1 MVSKTSILRNLS
13 KISTLYNRTSNP
25 KEALFYSKLA
35 ILELCG
41 WIEESMDDIV
51 RKCANRKL
59 RNNDNLN
66 FLEKVIIKKVHGF
79 DYHNNF
85 RKMLMQ
91 VIGLIKLE
99 IIELKVNQ
107 TKLDRMK
114 AALNALKEQRNPVAH
129 THIKGTTARIDAP
142 SVTNQRF
149 VDVYDGL
156 KDIEYEIKLL

>member
-13 KISTLYNRTSNP
+13 KISTLFNKTSNP

-51 RKCANRKL
+51 KNCANRKL
-59 RNNDNLN
+59 RNNDNLI
-66 FLEKVIIKKVHGF
+66 FLKKEIIKKVHGF

-91 VIGLIKLE
+91 VIGLIRLE
-99 IIELKVNQ
+99 IIERKVDQ
-107 TKLDRMK
+107 TKLEHMK
-114 AALNALKEQRNPVAH
+114 AALNALKAQRDTVAH
-129 THIKGTTARIDAP
+129 TYIKGITLRIDAP
-142 SVTNQRF
+142 SITKQRF
-149 VDVYDGL
+149 VDVYEGL
-156 KDIEYEIKLL
+156 KNIEHELKRL